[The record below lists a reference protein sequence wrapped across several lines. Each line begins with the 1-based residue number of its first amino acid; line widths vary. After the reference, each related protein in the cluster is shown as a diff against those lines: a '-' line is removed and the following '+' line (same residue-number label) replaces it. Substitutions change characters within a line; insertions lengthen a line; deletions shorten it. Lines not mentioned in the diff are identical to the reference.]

1 VNEPIPPL
9 PGYEA
14 LAHEIDASGIM
25 MSPGEAHGIIA
36 GLLATSLEGDIR
48 TQLADLFGPYGLD
61 EEEEA
66 DLFAVLEPLYRY
78 TKSSFEQGSFEFA
91 LLLPDEESSLDDRIE
106 AIADWCRG
114 FIYGLTEGGV
124 TDVTQLPGDAGEVVR
139 DLMELAE
146 VGLDEEADIESQD
159 RAITEIEEYI
169 RVGVQLVFE
178 ELHAG
183 TLSTDQPKH

>member
-1 VNEPIPPL
+1 
-9 PGYEA
+9 
-14 LAHEIDASGIM
+14 M

-48 TQLADLFGPYGLD
+48 AQLADLFSPYGLD
-61 EEEEA
+61 EEEQE
-66 DLFAVLEPLYRY
+66 DLFTMLAPLYRY

-91 LLLPDEESSLDDRIE
+91 LLLPDEEATLEDRIE

-146 VGLDEEADIESQD
+146 VGLDESADVETQD
-159 RAITEIEEYI
+159 KALAEIEEYI

-178 ELHAG
+178 ELGAG
-183 TLSTDQPKH
+183 TLSTDHPKH